1 MLGVEKIQKL
11 TKNLVKS
18 CICKGLRVLN
28 DPRVRGSSAGAP
40 PPAWRGAGAL
50 CPKIFALI
58 NGR

>member
-40 PPAWRGAGAL
+40 PQRGGGQVL
-50 CPKIFALI
+50 SVPKSLL
-58 NGR
+58 